1 MEKFEI
7 VDDYRFIEKDYEGAT
22 KEVYIV
28 HQVVG
33 EDKEVMFAESDHI
46 ISLRE
51 QIYQLEESIFSMR
64 HPDTP
69 FNDRHSLEI
78 LEEDLDV
85 LEEKLEYAL
94 SDGIEVVFDYDTVVG
109 ISHDEGSIEWLVDM
123 DKKNKEMGLEP

>member
-1 MEKFEI
+1 MEKFEL

-28 HQVVG
+28 YQVVG

-51 QIYQLEESIFSMR
+51 QIYQLEENIFSMR

-94 SDGIEVVFDYDTVVG
+94 SDGVDSVFNYDAVVG
-109 ISHDEGSIEWLVDM
+109 INHEGGNIEWLVEK
-123 DKKNKEMGLEP
+123 DKKNKEMDLEP

>member
-51 QIYQLEESIFSMR
+51 QIYQLEESIFTLR

-69 FNDRHSLEI
+69 FNDRDSLEI
-78 LEEDLDV
+78 GVDT
-85 LEEKLEYAL
+85 
-94 SDGIEVVFDYDTVVG
+94 VFNYDAVVG
-109 ISHDEGSIEWLVDM
+109 INHDGDNIEWLVE
-123 DKKNKEMGLEP
+123 KEKNKEMDLEP